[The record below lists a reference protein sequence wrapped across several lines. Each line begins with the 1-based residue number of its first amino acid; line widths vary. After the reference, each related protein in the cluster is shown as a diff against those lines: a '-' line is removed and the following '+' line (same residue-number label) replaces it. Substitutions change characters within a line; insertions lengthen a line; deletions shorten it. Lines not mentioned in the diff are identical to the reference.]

1 MKSHKV
7 DKSNVQVPEVKS
19 WPEEGLEYVGGCP
32 VCGTTDRRLMYE
44 GLTDRVFFCAPG
56 EWSLYRYE
64 NCASGYLDPRPTKET
79 IHLAYQKYYTHD
91 STDENTPLSELGWIR
106 SLRRTIANGYR
117 NAQYGTDYQPAS
129 HIGSWLA
136 YLVPAY
142 RRVLDRE
149 MRHLPKPPSDGRL
162 LDVGCGSGAFLKQA
176 EEAGWKVEGVDPDP
190 DAVKLAQDSGLD
202 VRQGGIE
209 MLKNEKEK
217 FDVVTLSHVIEHTH
231 NPREMIVSCYRLL
244 KRGGLLWVETPNL
257 DSMGHHKY
265 GRSWRGI
272 EAPRHLVIFTLK
284 SITEMMKNI
293 GFKKSKTKISLTSEI
308 VVMFLKLAVKQKTE
322 KIHTAKKPPRSNFC
336 RVFICC
342 SKI

>member
-1 MKSHKV
+1 
-7 DKSNVQVPEVKS
+7 
-19 WPEEGLEYVGGCP
+19 
-32 VCGTTDRRLMYE
+32 
-44 GLTDRVFFCAPG
+44 
-56 EWSLYRYE
+56 
-64 NCASGYLDPRPTKET
+64 
-79 IHLAYQKYYTHD
+79 
-91 STDENTPLSELGWIR
+91 
-106 SLRRTIANGYR
+106 
-117 NAQYGTDYQPAS
+117 
-129 HIGSWLA
+129 
-136 YLVPAY
+136 VPAY

-322 KIHTAKKPPRSNFC
+322 KIHTAKKAPEIQLLPSLYMLL
-336 RVFICC
+336 
-342 SKI
+342 